1 MILTGKSSAKS
12 LTLGRLMVLM
22 AEIDFY
28 LESCYLDGDFLMDRL
43 ICFELWPFIIM
54 SQSRFI

>member
-12 LTLGRLMVLM
+12 LTLGRVMVLM

-28 LESCYLDGDFLMDRL
+28 LECCYLEGDFFIDWL

-54 SQSRFI
+54 SQ